1 MFGLGSTEMIIVF
14 IIVIAIFLVRK
25 ISIKKGIYSILF
37 ILGILS
43 VVGGFILNA
52 EAERRR
58 NNYYD
63 RASEF
68 INGNSNYGQE
78 LSQMS
83 TFAGVLIII
92 GGGIALFGLFKL
104 VFSKSSSQDSKIETS
119 VKQNPPSNKKQ
130 NLYPENDRLYFY
142 NDGSNQFGPFK
153 LEEIRNKAL
162 SSEYHIWYEGLSEW
176 KKATEI
182 WELEGF
188 LKITPPPFNKN
199 V

>member
-1 MFGLGSTEMIIVF
+1 MFGLGSTEMIILL
-14 IIVIAIFLVRK
+14 IIITVIFLATR
-25 ISIKKGIYSILF
+25 INIKKGLYSILF
-37 ILGILS
+37 ILGILA
-43 VVGGFILNA
+43 VVGGFILNS

-83 TFAGVLIII
+83 TLAGVLIII
-92 GGGIALFGLFKL
+92 GGGIALLGLFKL
-104 VFSKSSSQDSKIETS
+104 VFSKNSSQTSKSENS
-119 VKQNPPSNKKQ
+119 VKQNPPSSKKQ

-162 SSEYHIWYEGLSEW
+162 SSEYYIWYEGLNEW

-199 V
+199 I